1 MLSRGTGGDME
12 LPSSQRLSRIST
24 LWTLL
29 ERAHAG
35 QSELARKALVHRYAG
50 AAYRYLLGAV
60 RDEDAAADLFQ
71 EFALRM
77 LRGDFHGADP
87 ARGRFRSYVKTSLI
101 NLVNEHRR
109 RQRREPAMLVSDPPA
124 PQPESADD
132 FLAVWK
138 RHLTDSAWN
147 SLRDENLPLHTVL
160 YLHVQD
166 HQISSQQTADEL
178 TRRFDREYTAN
189 NARVMLHRAR
199 DKFAEH
205 LLREIEASMP
215 GCSTED
221 LEAEL
226 RELSL
231 LKLCEPALA
240 RRENKPT

>member
-1 MLSRGTGGDME
+1 ME

-35 QSELARKALVHRYAG
+35 PADQSDLARKALMHRYAG

-109 RQRREPAMLVSDPPA
+109 QQRREPAELVSDPPA
-124 PQPESADD
+124 PRVESTDD

-166 HQISSQQTADEL
+166 HQISSQQAADEL

-215 GCSTED
+215 GCSADE
-221 LEAEL
+221 LETEL

-240 RRENKPT
+240 RRETRESKPT